1 MGRYGKWASYNA
13 SRGRCASGVFPYSG
27 GRFGVRTVRGAR
39 GWQPTWKPWNV
50 PPSMRAVMMMVAAVG
65 HTARPGP
72 STVVS
77 DRLVA
82 SRRDFYRDERATAGK
97 RVPEKQPVESQIR
110 RLPRRARK
118 RRRQKLKSQVISS
131 GENWEANSGKQVI
144 AVTDASESRSAEK
157 TPVVAGS
164 QRGPISERACGSKK
178 ARSAETATTD
188 ADGPA
193 RLATENLP
201 KLEPTADCTMP
212 DDCTEAAIPRTQ
224 VNQCQPPVV
233 KPDLRTVAPATKIG
247 SSLDD
252 LRNYKIPKIR
262 RQQPPVEEHDSD
274 ISRASPVSQR
284 SREREEQEEH
294 RKGLTR
300 SQSRS
305 PLSGRSSS
313 RCVVDRIIED
323 MNKAYP
329 RVPSGYISCGDGCPL
344 QNEAGNEFPRSP
356 TMRRPLED
364 DRGISGKVAKLATLS
379 RMPLSSHVRQK
390 QQTKKVCV
398 ICKRRVI
405 SDAGGQDTCIR
416 CSLCKQITKEQAAVK
431 EKGGKERL
439 AASEPDTPAK
449 LHKRRASSDVEN
461 RERDAKTPTCPLSSK
476 SDDRVKVDTVSPQG
490 KKHRIVS
497 KKRARKAYLTKPVIS
512 SSNESCSEDDGC
524 SATATGV
531 SASQQVEAAA
541 SPSVQPQQKDENTT
555 SNESQRNVTK
565 NLPPKDDSQNS
576 EKCFKASSTGSK
588 VSRAKPTLQK
598 KTIKGSNKEKL
609 RRQVMKQAWKTA
621 KDTDDYLRA
630 LSEMPKGTDPMKTLT
645 KKDKKSEAYGN
656 CESVKDD
663 HADTKTASLEQTD
676 VLSDVCGFTSD
687 SLISSGSPALLV
699 ASSFSLTLTDWEGLK
714 NESIDD
720 AESVSVGG
728 MTGNVAPTSTLVSSD
743 SGPPGGKNGDLPTGP
758 EKCAAEAGSP
768 PIMISDF
775 SDDELKE
782 DCNAPNKSPMWLPYS
797 IHFEDDGAMSV
808 TIQDGASGGGR
819 EIGFSAKKSGAL
831 AEQAQEAVA
840 SDSSDV
846 DHLAALTE
854 CLQKI
859 STTGIPEGDAD
870 KTGLSKQGAP
880 VAVPVSALA
889 PSRAGDSSISVDTS
903 DTSGQHT
910 AHGNFNKPAHVGKH
924 AHTGCS
930 GSSYRSL
937 VSPTAP
943 AQSSLCT
950 AADPKES
957 CVEISYT
964 AQGAIGGGCVPCAED
979 PALPKDQ
986 LRLSAAANVESCGA
1000 DGTGNDSPPCSM
1012 DLDLPTFKS
1021 LSAIPINTNAA
1032 AMQSSCTTGGNVRKS
1047 SLPNAG
1053 HLASDTADIPASFDA
1068 ISLVDNVFGISRAAT
1083 SISDKGCAD
1092 HHGMLHGLLE
1102 EYVQKMEIFL
1112 AALSECMSDY
1122 RETLVSTLLPDG
1134 FVKLKRMVQLVW
1146 RMEAKLGCLGTGRVL
1161 DLDKGVCSLLIEH
1174 AGKLSGTSSLE
1185 SDLPSFMS
1193 FEVCS
1198 EPHLPTRTNPPCQEV
1213 AEDGEAANS
1222 GMLLPPSGAITEQ
1235 GQVAGQPDT
1244 LLGSAVALTA
1254 ESTVHQAATDV
1265 TSPLE
1270 QERLSTGIS
1279 GPPRSTTGMVPDDVL
1294 RVARGKP
1301 KNLDGA
1307 SSGGLSES
1315 TNKKEG
1321 NSVCAGAVV
1330 AETAVSSNP
1339 NRHRPLSREMATQPE
1354 QQQLAQARTMPHS
1367 AYENSVLGSRMEVDP
1382 KAPNKQLPGH
1392 RSVPGSFFASWQRQ
1406 TVGGTQSLAQQNSQ
1420 TPKEKLSQTCSQK
1433 DVPRD
1438 IPQQNRRPGQQSH
1451 SAANRPSQVRQ
1462 VRFELREPPPLM
1474 YVGPRQHTVHNQG
1487 LPAQPSSMNSRQR
1500 EELGRQMT
1508 AYSHNNAWLNAYS
1521 LPENSQGGA
1530 GFPYSCAR
1538 PSQLSPGYVP
1548 PVGQS
1553 TGPTSGPV
1561 SQLRYVPQTPPVPG
1575 TSDAQGQFQKREL
1588 CLQQQQGLQTAG
1600 IRTLNSLLALSS
1612 RTSRME
1618 TEQSYGPQF
1627 SPLMPPPDR
1636 AQDTSQAMDA
1646 ELLKAEK
1653 DVQLQ
1658 LKKRQYLQLLMQ
1670 RLHGRQIAAGQ
1681 QQGHSEASEPRQLS
1695 ERERYLQ
1702 QQIRLALSMLSAK
1715 STSQSGQQYQ
1725 AAYGSIQQLQ
1735 QYLPAEQLC
1744 ESSAQ
1749 PRTSMSNSTASI
1761 SAQSTSS
1768 ESSRFVRPWTSVSQW
1783 PYPYTT
1789 CQEALQRWK
1798 GQQQEE
1804 ASEPVTRVPPGAATQ
1819 TVDEHRACLF
1829 VQPQQTVTVRQQAPV
1844 HQVSLEERNQNLAA
1858 RSDASSW
1865 RNRVGIIVK
1874 STTPCQSLV
1883 DTEASNGHLAENQRA
1898 SSIGLPSQQL
1908 LREPFVKQLLL
1919 GRPLNAAQG
1928 MRPQGP
1934 PPPSQ

>member
-329 RVPSGYISCGDGCPL
+329 R
-344 QNEAGNEFPRSP
+344 
-356 TMRRPLED
+356 
-364 DRGISGKVAKLATLS
+364 
-379 RMPLSSHVRQK
+379 
-390 QQTKKVCV
+390 
-398 ICKRRVI
+398 
-405 SDAGGQDTCIR
+405 
-416 CSLCKQITKEQAAVK
+416 ITKEQAAVK

-1213 AEDGEAANS
+1213 AEDGEAAN
-1222 GMLLPPSGAITEQ
+1222 
-1235 GQVAGQPDT
+1235 
-1244 LLGSAVALTA
+1244 
-1254 ESTVHQAATDV
+1254 
-1265 TSPLE
+1265 
-1270 QERLSTGIS
+1270 R
-1279 GPPRSTTGMVPDDVL
+1279 
-1294 RVARGKP
+1294 
-1301 KNLDGA
+1301 
-1307 SSGGLSES
+1307 
-1315 TNKKEG
+1315 
-1321 NSVCAGAVV
+1321 
-1330 AETAVSSNP
+1330 
-1339 NRHRPLSREMATQPE
+1339 
-1354 QQQLAQARTMPHS
+1354 
-1367 AYENSVLGSRMEVDP
+1367 
-1382 KAPNKQLPGH
+1382 
-1392 RSVPGSFFASWQRQ
+1392 
-1406 TVGGTQSLAQQNSQ
+1406 
-1420 TPKEKLSQTCSQK
+1420 
-1433 DVPRD
+1433 
-1438 IPQQNRRPGQQSH
+1438 
-1451 SAANRPSQVRQ
+1451 
-1462 VRFELREPPPLM
+1462 
-1474 YVGPRQHTVHNQG
+1474 
-1487 LPAQPSSMNSRQR
+1487 
-1500 EELGRQMT
+1500 
-1508 AYSHNNAWLNAYS
+1508 
-1521 LPENSQGGA
+1521 
-1530 GFPYSCAR
+1530 
-1538 PSQLSPGYVP
+1538 
-1548 PVGQS
+1548 
-1553 TGPTSGPV
+1553 
-1561 SQLRYVPQTPPVPG
+1561 
-1575 TSDAQGQFQKREL
+1575 
-1588 CLQQQQGLQTAG
+1588 
-1600 IRTLNSLLALSS
+1600 
-1612 RTSRME
+1612 
-1618 TEQSYGPQF
+1618 
-1627 SPLMPPPDR
+1627 
-1636 AQDTSQAMDA
+1636 
-1646 ELLKAEK
+1646 
-1653 DVQLQ
+1653 
-1658 LKKRQYLQLLMQ
+1658 
-1670 RLHGRQIAAGQ
+1670 
-1681 QQGHSEASEPRQLS
+1681 
-1695 ERERYLQ
+1695 
-1702 QQIRLALSMLSAK
+1702 
-1715 STSQSGQQYQ
+1715 
-1725 AAYGSIQQLQ
+1725 
-1735 QYLPAEQLC
+1735 
-1744 ESSAQ
+1744 
-1749 PRTSMSNSTASI
+1749 
-1761 SAQSTSS
+1761 
-1768 ESSRFVRPWTSVSQW
+1768 
-1783 PYPYTT
+1783 
-1789 CQEALQRWK
+1789 
-1798 GQQQEE
+1798 
-1804 ASEPVTRVPPGAATQ
+1804 
-1819 TVDEHRACLF
+1819 
-1829 VQPQQTVTVRQQAPV
+1829 
-1844 HQVSLEERNQNLAA
+1844 
-1858 RSDASSW
+1858 
-1865 RNRVGIIVK
+1865 
-1874 STTPCQSLV
+1874 
-1883 DTEASNGHLAENQRA
+1883 
-1898 SSIGLPSQQL
+1898 
-1908 LREPFVKQLLL
+1908 
-1919 GRPLNAAQG
+1919 
-1928 MRPQGP
+1928 
-1934 PPPSQ
+1934 